1 MQFIFAFS
9 LKEVTLKATVLILSV
24 LLLSQSLNAQQTK
37 SVQQQNHFWWS
48 VNTTAQVSDKW
59 SVLAD
64 AHIRRTNFMANNSF
78 YFLRLGA
85 LYNVTK
91 NFSIAAGAGHMW
103 LANKTAATELFTNE
117 NRVYQQFQIS
127 GAIGKTS
134 TLNRLRIEERWVQKI
149 VNNEL
154 TDAYRYTTRFRY
166 MFSLTVPVSKKKY
179 IPSLAIADELQIQM
193 GKDIVYNTFDQNR
206 LFTGI
211 KQQITPS
218 LSFDLGYMLVY
229 QQKLNGYQYIRA
241 NTLRWF
247 FYWKPDLRKK
257 HKTHAQV
264 TAFQMLETD

>member
-1 MQFIFAFS
+1 M
-9 LKEVTLKATVLILSV
+9 KAAVFILSV
-24 LLLSQSLNAQQTK
+24 LLFIQSANAQQAK

-48 VNTTAQVSDKW
+48 VNTSAQVSDKW

-117 NRVYQQFQIS
+117 NRVYQQFQMS

-134 TLNRLRIEERWVQKI
+134 TLNRLRVEERWVQKI
-149 VNNEL
+149 ANGGL
-154 TDAYRYTTRFRY
+154 TDAFRYTTRFRY

-179 IPSLAIADELQIQM
+179 IPSLAFADELQMQT
-193 GKDIVYNTFDQNR
+193 GKDIIYNPFDQNR

-211 KQQITPS
+211 KQQVTPS

-229 QQKLNGYQYIRA
+229 QQKLSGNQYTRA

-257 HKTHAQV
+257 HKTKAQA
-264 TAFQMLETD
+264 TAFQMPETD

>member
-1 MQFIFAFS
+1 M
-9 LKEVTLKATVLILSV
+9 KAAVFILSV
-24 LLLSQSLNAQQTK
+24 LLFTQSINAQQVK

-59 SVLAD
+59 SILAD

-78 YFLRLGA
+78 YFLRVGA
-85 LYNVTK
+85 LYNLTK
-91 NFSIAAGAGHMW
+91 NFSVAAGAGHMW

-117 NRVYQQFQIS
+117 NRVYQQLQLS

-134 TLNRLRIEERWVQKI
+134 TLSRLRVEERWVQKI
-149 VNNEL
+149 ANNEL
-154 TDAYRYTTRFRY
+154 TGTYRYTTRFRY

-179 IPSLAIADELQIQM
+179 IPSLAFADELQVQM
-193 GKDIVYNTFDQNR
+193 GKDILYNPFDQNR
-206 LFTGI
+206 FFTGI
-211 KQQITPS
+211 KQQVTSS

-229 QQKLNGYQYIRA
+229 QQKLSGYQYTRA

-257 HKTHAQV
+257 HKPHTQA
-264 TAFQMLETD
+264 TAFQLPETDR